1 MGRIEKS
8 IEIRAPPE
16 KVWEMLAFDRHPE
29 WSEEYQSA
37 EYTSEVHTQ
46 EDKYRTGASARI
58 TTKHKEEVNI
68 NIIESLE
75 NEKITYRVQGMPGAR
90 NIIGTFILKSTEAGT
105 EMKTVTDYE
114 IPGGILGKIF
124 DKSFVQKALK
134 KDFEKGLE
142 KLKSI
147 LEK

>member
-1 MGRIEKS
+1 MARIERS
-8 IEIRAPPE
+8 IEIGASPE

-29 WSEEYQSA
+29 WNEEYQSA
-37 EYTSEVHTQ
+37 EYTSEVHTP
-46 EDKYRTGASARI
+46 EDKYKVGASARI

-68 NIIESLE
+68 DIIESLE
-75 NEKITYRVQGMPGAR
+75 NEKVTYRVQGVKGAK
-90 NIIGTFILKSTEAGT
+90 NIVGSFIPKPTEAGT

-114 IPGGILGKIF
+114 IPGGIFGKIL
-124 DKSFVQKALK
+124 DKSFVQRAIK

-147 LEK
+147 LEA

>member
-8 IEIRAPPE
+8 IEIKAMPG
-16 KVWEMLAFDRHPE
+16 KVWEMLALDRHPE

-37 EYTSEVHTQ
+37 EYTSEVHTK
-46 EDKYRTGASARI
+46 EDKYRAGASARI
-58 TTKHKEEVNI
+58 TTKHKEEVHI

-75 NEKITYRVQGMPGAR
+75 NEKITYRVQGVKGAR
-90 NIIGTFILKSTEAGT
+90 NIVGTFILKPTEAGT
-105 EMKTVTDYE
+105 EMKAVTDYE
-114 IPGGILGKIF
+114 IPGGIFGKVF
-124 DKSFVQKALK
+124 DKSFVQRALE